1 MKKRI
6 CIVLLCALLLTAIIP
21 LATVRADDGLSFLA
35 VNDYLPPELINVL
48 ASYGGATYVP
58 CWLFTNY
65 SLGVYYSYFSSNSTA
80 YLYNANTQVFFE
92 LPTGKTYDSNDV
104 QYSAPAIMWGGTV
117 YLPLS
122 FVCSAFGTFS
132 YRMIGSNEYGSILR
146 ITNGSEVLTDDEF
159 FRAAVGTMRR
169 FYQSQK
175 TEATPTPTPVPTLAP
190 TPVPTP
196 VPTPTPTEKPTREG
210 DTVRLGLIGLPT
222 AATLEL
228 LRRQNVDA
236 CFFVSAEEI
245 RSNTDMIRRI
255 ACEGFSLGV
264 SSPDGSR
271 ADCEEAAALLWEAA
285 RVRTILAVMPETAAQ
300 PDGMVVFP
308 AGAPETDVSAQET
321 AYAVTSTLDTT
332 VGDQTVI
339 FPTGGEDQTALRIL
353 FYYLR
358 DLKFTV
364 SAIRETDGGGTPI
377 MP

>member
-6 CIVLLCALLLTAIIP
+6 CIVLLCALLLVALFP
-21 LATVRADDGLSFLA
+21 LATARADDGLSFLA

-80 YLYNANTQVFFE
+80 YLYNANTQIFFE

-122 FVCSAFGTFS
+122 FVCNAFGTFT

-146 ITNGSEVLTDDEF
+146 ISNGSEALTDDEF
-159 FRAAVGTMRR
+159 FRAAQNAMRR
-169 FYQSQK
+169 YYQSRK
-175 TEATPTPTPVPTLAP
+175 TEATPTPVPTLTP

-210 DTVRLGLIGLPT
+210 DTVRLGLFGLPT

-245 RSNTDMIRRI
+245 RSNADMIRRI

-264 SSPDGSR
+264 SGPDGSG
-271 ADCEEAAALLWEAA
+271 AGCEEAAALLWEAA
-285 RVRTILAVMPETAAQ
+285 RVRTILAVMSEASAK

-308 AGAPETDVSAQET
+308 AVAPETDVSAQEA
-321 AYAVTSTLDTT
+321 AYTVTSALDAT

-339 FPTGGEDQTALRIL
+339 FPTGGEDLTGLRIL
-353 FYYLR
+353 FYYFR
-358 DLKFTV
+358 DMKFTV
-364 SAIRETDGGGTPI
+364 SAIREIDGGGTPV